1 MLELLRYLAASKRP
15 AAPHMVMGHA
25 GAVGGVLRSK
35 AYILV
40 APLEVAVERSRAS
53 VAFHSPTDKEENSRS
68 RSREGRVASAAGRAP
83 P

>member
-40 APLEVAVERSRAS
+40 APLE
-53 VAFHSPTDKEENSRS
+53 
-68 RSREGRVASAAGRAP
+68 ASAAEVDESTIAADVPTRRKFGG
-83 P
+83 